1 MRKRE
6 IHFIKDQFVI
16 QFYISFNIK
25 LKVSVCNIY
34 TSKEEKKN
42 RKKMN
47 KVIGIIDAT
56 FENNGEFLVK

>member
-16 QFYISFNIK
+16 QFYILFNIK

-34 TSKEEKKN
+34 KQGRKKN

-47 KVIGIIDAT
+47 RVIGIIDAT
-56 FENNGEFLVK
+56 FENKGKFLVK